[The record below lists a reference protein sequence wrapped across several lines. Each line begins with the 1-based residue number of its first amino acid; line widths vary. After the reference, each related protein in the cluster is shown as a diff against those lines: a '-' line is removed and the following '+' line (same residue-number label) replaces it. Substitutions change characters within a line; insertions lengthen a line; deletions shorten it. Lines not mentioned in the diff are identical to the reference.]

1 MNKIVNLSDTIEMMT
16 SSDYKER
23 FKAEYYQVKIRYD
36 KLKDMCD
43 KWDKGELDFTPTCS
57 RDTYTRQL
65 AAMKGYL
72 DVLVYRAVKES
83 VELEDVN

>member
-1 MNKIVNLSDTIEMMT
+1 MVENMNLSDTVEMMT

-36 KLKDMCD
+36 SLKAMCR
-43 KWDKGELDFTPTCS
+43 KWDKGLLSFIPTCS

-65 AAMKGYL
+65 AAMRGYL
-72 DVLVYRAVKES
+72 DILIERAAIEHI
-83 VELEDVN
+83 EL